1 MPTEIIWVPKPDGK
15 TWNSSRT
22 RDLVDL
28 AFTIERKS
36 DDHTMIMIRCSKNS
50 DENGRAR
57 TVIGRVYTKSVLAAR
72 ELVKQVVSEA
82 NTKPNQE
89 EARSWLLNQM
99 LGFSLDLSP
108 EGRPLNPEIIKDG
121 AWVTKNTL
129 GMVVA
134 SETPVAEEEFDVAAH
149 VESLPLEIDLSKPV
163 TETPSSGIY
172 KVDPTTESWISWGD
186 IADDLSK
193 SIAAKRAAIAMK
205 ETVEAVMETATP
217 VAEPVAEVVS
227 TEAPQFITINGK
239 QIPIAYPK

>member
-1 MPTEIIWVPKPDGK
+1 
-15 TWNSSRT
+15 
-22 RDLVDL
+22 
-28 AFTIERKS
+28 
-36 DDHTMIMIRCSKNS
+36 
-50 DENGRAR
+50 
-57 TVIGRVYTKSVLAAR
+57 
-72 ELVKQVVSEA
+72 
-82 NTKPNQE
+82 
-89 EARSWLLNQM
+89 M

>member
-57 TVIGRVYTKSVLAAR
+57 TVIGRVYTKSVLVAR

-89 EARSWLLNQM
+89 KARSWFLNQV
-99 LGFSLDLSP
+99 LAFSLDLSP

-134 SETPVAEEEFDVAAH
+134 SESPVAEEEFDVASQ

-172 KVDPTTESWISWGD
+172 KVEPETESWTPWNEVV
-186 IADDLSK
+186 DDLAK
-193 SIAAKRAAIAMK
+193 AIAAKRASIVMK
-205 ETVEAVMETATP
+205 Q
-217 VAEPVAEVVS
+217 S
-227 TEAPQFITINGK
+227 TEAVREAVEPVIEPVIKVEIPQFITINGK
-239 QIPIAYPK
+239 QIPITYPK